1 MPLYLC
7 TELCSAGES
16 LAPTLLCK
24 KYLQGRT
31 KTSTGQGWGLGVG
44 VPVQTTIG
52 HAHVVLK
59 DGYSAASNLIWNR
72 ESLVRQG
79 IFR

>member
-1 MPLYLC
+1 MQEISSGQNKDLNWTGMGAGGGVGGALVRKLR
-7 TELCSAGES
+7 EL
-16 LAPTLLCK
+16 
-24 KYLQGRT
+24 
-31 KTSTGQGWGLGVG
+31 WGG